1 MEGLVKKI
9 KGIRNEMIGLSIV
22 LMLAGIFMI
31 LFPNTSGNII
41 CRGVG
46 AVLCIWGVV
55 RLVAYFRNNE
65 ILGSFGL
72 VQGVALAGFGLY
84 ILIRPGIIEVFL
96 TTVFAI
102 IIIVD
107 GILKLQYAL
116 DFRKL
121 DAGGWWIEA
130 EKLTGDNIYKVLIYF
145 DQLYGKM
152 NDREKRQLIE
162 ELISEIQ
169 IYPERQPNGQWLKSI
184 KFRLPIIEEDMNI
197 SLDNEQQVETVA
209 RLERS

>member
-46 AVLCIWGVV
+46 AV

-130 EKLTGDNIYKVLIYF
+130 VCAAVMIILGIVVLF
-145 DQLYGKM
+145 
-152 NDREKRQLIE
+152 N
-162 ELISEIQ
+162 
-169 IYPERQPNGQWLKSI
+169 P
-184 KFRLPIIEEDMNI
+184 FA
-197 SLDNEQQVETVA
+197 TVA
-209 RLERS
+209 AVMLFIGVVFVFEGAWDLASILYISKIAKEFNK

>member
-31 LFPNTSGNII
+31 LLPNTSGNII

-130 EKLTGDNIYKVLIYF
+130 VCAAVMIILGIVVLF
-145 DQLYGKM
+145 
-152 NDREKRQLIE
+152 N
-162 ELISEIQ
+162 
-169 IYPERQPNGQWLKSI
+169 P
-184 KFRLPIIEEDMNI
+184 FA
-197 SLDNEQQVETVA
+197 TVA
-209 RLERS
+209 AVMLFIGVVFVFEGAWDLASILYISKIAKEFNK

>member
-46 AVLCIWGVV
+46 AVL
-55 RLVAYFRNNE
+55 LVAYFRNNE

-130 EKLTGDNIYKVLIYF
+130 VCAAVMIILGIVVLF
-145 DQLYGKM
+145 
-152 NDREKRQLIE
+152 N
-162 ELISEIQ
+162 
-169 IYPERQPNGQWLKSI
+169 P
-184 KFRLPIIEEDMNI
+184 FA
-197 SLDNEQQVETVA
+197 TVA
-209 RLERS
+209 AVMLFIGVVFVFEGAWDLASILYISKIAKEFNK

>member
-22 LMLAGIFMI
+22 LI

-130 EKLTGDNIYKVLIYF
+130 VCAAVMIILGIVVLF
-145 DQLYGKM
+145 
-152 NDREKRQLIE
+152 N
-162 ELISEIQ
+162 
-169 IYPERQPNGQWLKSI
+169 P
-184 KFRLPIIEEDMNI
+184 FA
-197 SLDNEQQVETVA
+197 TVA
-209 RLERS
+209 AVMLFIGVVFVFEGAWDLVSILYISKIAKEFNK

>member
-55 RLVAYFRNNE
+55 R
-65 ILGSFGL
+65 L

-130 EKLTGDNIYKVLIYF
+130 VCAAVMIILGIVVLF
-145 DQLYGKM
+145 
-152 NDREKRQLIE
+152 N
-162 ELISEIQ
+162 
-169 IYPERQPNGQWLKSI
+169 P
-184 KFRLPIIEEDMNI
+184 FA
-197 SLDNEQQVETVA
+197 TVA
-209 RLERS
+209 AVMLFIGVVFVFEGAWDLASILYISKIAKEFNK

>member
-96 TTVFAI
+96 TTVLAI

-130 EKLTGDNIYKVLIYF
+130 VCAAVMIILGIVVLF
-145 DQLYGKM
+145 
-152 NDREKRQLIE
+152 N
-162 ELISEIQ
+162 
-169 IYPERQPNGQWLKSI
+169 P
-184 KFRLPIIEEDMNI
+184 FA
-197 SLDNEQQVETVA
+197 TVA
-209 RLERS
+209 AVMLFIGVVFVFEGAWDLVSILYISKIAKEFNK

>member
-1 MEGLVKKI
+1 MDSLIKKI
-9 KGIRNEMIGLSIV
+9 KGIKHEMMGLAIV
-22 LMLAGIFMI
+22 LILAGIFMI

-46 AVLCIWGVV
+46 AVLCIWGVI
-55 RLVAYFRNNE
+55 RLIAYFRNDE

-72 VQGVALAGFGLY
+72 VQGAALAGFGLY

-121 DAGGWWIEA
+121 NANGWWIEA
-130 EKLTGDNIYKVLIYF
+130 VCAAVMIVLGIVV
-145 DQLYGKM
+145 LM
-152 NDREKRQLIE
+152 N
-162 ELISEIQ
+162 
-169 IYPERQPNGQWLKSI
+169 P
-184 KFRLPIIEEDMNI
+184 FA
-197 SLDNEQQVETVA
+197 TVA
-209 RLERS
+209 AVMLFIGIVFVFEGVWDLVSILYISKIAKEFRQ

>member
-41 CRGVG
+41 CR
-46 AVLCIWGVV
+46 GVV

-130 EKLTGDNIYKVLIYF
+130 VCAAVMIILGIVVLF
-145 DQLYGKM
+145 
-152 NDREKRQLIE
+152 N
-162 ELISEIQ
+162 
-169 IYPERQPNGQWLKSI
+169 P
-184 KFRLPIIEEDMNI
+184 FA
-197 SLDNEQQVETVA
+197 TVA
-209 RLERS
+209 AVMLFIGVVFVFEGAWDLASILYISKIAKEFNK

>member
-72 VQGVALAGFGLY
+72 VQGVALAMCR
-84 ILIRPGIIEVFL
+84 IHC
-96 TTVFAI
+96 
-102 IIIVD
+102 
-107 GILKLQYAL
+107 
-116 DFRKL
+116 
-121 DAGGWWIEA
+121 
-130 EKLTGDNIYKVLIYF
+130 
-145 DQLYGKM
+145 
-152 NDREKRQLIE
+152 
-162 ELISEIQ
+162 
-169 IYPERQPNGQWLKSI
+169 
-184 KFRLPIIEEDMNI
+184 RLCWNH
-197 SLDNEQQVETVA
+197 SA
-209 RLERS
+209 SR

>member
-41 CRGVG
+41 CRGV
-46 AVLCIWGVV
+46 GVV

-130 EKLTGDNIYKVLIYF
+130 VCAAVMIILGIVVLF
-145 DQLYGKM
+145 
-152 NDREKRQLIE
+152 N
-162 ELISEIQ
+162 
-169 IYPERQPNGQWLKSI
+169 P
-184 KFRLPIIEEDMNI
+184 FA
-197 SLDNEQQVETVA
+197 TVA
-209 RLERS
+209 AVMLFIGVVFVFEGAWDLVSILYISKIAKEFNK

>member
-1 MEGLVKKI
+1 
-9 KGIRNEMIGLSIV
+9 MIGLSIV

-84 ILIRPGIIEVFL
+84 ILIRPGIIE
-96 TTVFAI
+96 
-102 IIIVD
+102 D

-130 EKLTGDNIYKVLIYF
+130 VCAAVMIILGIVVLF
-145 DQLYGKM
+145 
-152 NDREKRQLIE
+152 N
-162 ELISEIQ
+162 
-169 IYPERQPNGQWLKSI
+169 P
-184 KFRLPIIEEDMNI
+184 FA
-197 SLDNEQQVETVA
+197 TVA
-209 RLERS
+209 AVMLFIGVVFVFEGAWDLASILYISKIAKEFNK

>member
-72 VQGVALAGFGLY
+72 VQGVALAGLN
-84 ILIRPGIIEVFL
+84 R
-96 TTVFAI
+96 TTIPKI

-121 DAGGWWIEA
+121 DANGWWIEA
-130 EKLTGDNIYKVLIYF
+130 VCAAVMIILGIVVLF
-145 DQLYGKM
+145 
-152 NDREKRQLIE
+152 N
-162 ELISEIQ
+162 
-169 IYPERQPNGQWLKSI
+169 P
-184 KFRLPIIEEDMNI
+184 FA
-197 SLDNEQQVETVA
+197 TVA
-209 RLERS
+209 AVMLFIGVVFVFEGAWDLVSILYISKIAKEFNK

>member
-55 RLVAYFRNNE
+55 RLVAYFRNDE

-107 GILKLQYAL
+107 GI

-121 DAGGWWIEA
+121 DANGWWIEA
-130 EKLTGDNIYKVLIYF
+130 VCAAVMIILGIVVLF
-145 DQLYGKM
+145 
-152 NDREKRQLIE
+152 N
-162 ELISEIQ
+162 
-169 IYPERQPNGQWLKSI
+169 P
-184 KFRLPIIEEDMNI
+184 FA
-197 SLDNEQQVETVA
+197 TVA
-209 RLERS
+209 AVMLFIGVVFVFEGAWDLVSILYISKIAKEFNK